1 MNGPSKLRSPPT
13 STMNSIST
21 DHCTPKL
28 VRGRKVIALASQTT
42 PASAA
47 PKAAST

>member
-1 MNGPSKLRSPPT
+1 MK
-13 STMNSIST
+13 SIST

-28 VRGRKVIALASQTT
+28 VRGRKVMAEASQAT

-47 PKAAST
+47 PKDAST